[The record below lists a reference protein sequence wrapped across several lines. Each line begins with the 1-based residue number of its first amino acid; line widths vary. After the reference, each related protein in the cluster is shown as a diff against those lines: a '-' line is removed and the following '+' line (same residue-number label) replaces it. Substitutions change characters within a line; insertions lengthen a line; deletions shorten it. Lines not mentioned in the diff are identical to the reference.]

1 MATAPKK
8 RKPAATKSVVTN
20 DPNRVN
26 LKWQLT
32 AGMALAGQEAIDD
45 VQMIAVEMERKWGR
59 GRLRLMVDAELREKF
74 DRQRY
79 LFSNAI
85 WKGDLPDVQRES
97 KRMIAAWRA
106 LDRRASETGQR
117 TLPATVWEVT
127 LSDGSVAAI
136 VKEPELAYQL
146 YGSSEANRAS
156 QLADGRRVNV
166 YTLEE
171 IGRLLESFPLVA
183 KVKEAFPGA
192 TVERIGDEIPDP
204 LGGFRFDCGAPL
216 DDVEGFEDDKAD
228 WRSPPRDVPKPQA
241 LSDDIP
247 F

>member
-45 VQMIAVEMERKWGR
+45 VQMVAVEMERKWGR

-97 KRMIAAWRA
+97 KRMVSAWKA
-106 LDRRASETGQR
+106 LDRRATETGKV

-127 LSDGSVAAI
+127 LADGTVAAI
-136 VKEPELAYQL
+136 VKEPELAYQI
-146 YGSSEANRAS
+146 
-156 QLADGRRVNV
+156 ADGRKANV

-171 IGRLLESFPLVA
+171 IARLIDSFPLVA

-192 TVERIGDEIPDP
+192 VVERIGDEIPDP
-204 LGGFRFDCGAPL
+204 LGGFQFDCGAPL

-228 WRSPPRDVPKPQA
+228 WKSPPRSAPKETIN
-241 LSDDIP
+241 DDIP